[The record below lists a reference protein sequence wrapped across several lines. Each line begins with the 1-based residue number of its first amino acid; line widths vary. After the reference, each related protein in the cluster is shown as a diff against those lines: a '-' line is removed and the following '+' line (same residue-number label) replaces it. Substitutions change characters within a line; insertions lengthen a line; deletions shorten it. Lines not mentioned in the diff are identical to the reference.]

1 MLAGVFMPRRGNRRA
16 SSRVGCIGDKYIEKT
31 VGDIYSWEPVN
42 ENLVTG
48 LCPTTYITQNGALL
62 SWASDQVTWAG
73 VKIDGGITQNRVVLL
88 PNREAFNHVENKSL
102 TFQPNTRRSNGQ
114 WVRLPPMLLISV
126 NLL

>member
-16 SSRVGCIGDKYIEKT
+16 NSRVNCTGDKYIEKT

-62 SWASDQVTWAG
+62 SGASDEATWAG
-73 VKIDGGITQNRVVLL
+73 VKIDGGITQEWYSFLIRKRLTQSSRLVLEAHSRVL
-88 PNREAFNHVENKSL
+88 PEVGGMA
-102 TFQPNTRRSNGQ
+102 
-114 WVRLPPMLLISV
+114 
-126 NLL
+126 